1 MANDPNVS
9 RDRGPAI
16 RQMSL
21 RFDDGSIV
29 LRVERTLLRVHRTIL
44 CTYSK
49 IFADMFNIPQV
60 KGEATVEGC
69 TIVYPPDKATDFGF
83 VATLFYFCKRGV
95 KSSMYNIRLT
105 R

>member
-1 MANDPNVS
+1 MLSHSAGMANDPDVS

-44 CTYSK
+44 CTYSE
-49 IFADMFNIPQV
+49 IFANMFNIPQV

-69 TIVYPPDKATDFGF
+69 TIVYPPDKATDFVDLLQPCF
-83 VATLFYFCKRGV
+83 TFANAV
-95 KSSMYNIRLT
+95 
-105 R
+105 